1 MKIKKENMG
10 FYKMSPLNS
19 IQWHVFIFSFL
30 PNFSHDVPHSLF
42 LYPFRPSPSTVL
54 LLLLFFD
61 LSLSVP
67 HHKFY
72 PHPPQPTILPPH
84 FLTKQEVLPDRK
96 RVTTRSYLP
105 ITPADTDSSRNF
117 TCVASN
123 PAVPMGKRATVTLNV
138 HRMLLLF
145 PIKCLGAL
153 AGLRW
158 QAKLFVQTQ
167 SKIML

>member
-1 MKIKKENMG
+1 MKIKKKNMG

-19 IQWHVFIFSFL
+19 IQWHVFIFHIPFIL
-30 PNFSHDVPHSLF
+30 QHFSPFSLISPMTFSLF
-42 LYPFRPSPSTVL
+42 FFSTV

-72 PHPPQPTILPPH
+72 PHPPQPTILPLH

-105 ITPADTDSSRNF
+105 ITPADTDSGRNF

-145 PIKCLGAL
+145 PIKCLGSDDW
-153 AGLRW
+153 G
-158 QAKLFVQTQ
+158 KTVFVNT
-167 SKIML
+167 K